1 MPIHE
6 ESYAV
11 WEGAILERPR
21 TWLVIARTG
30 IRLVWRKLLAILLF
44 AAAIPFIVR
53 AVQIYIVSRLE
64 DQPAAQDIARAIQ
77 IDAGFFMTFMKQQT
91 LILLVIIALCGA
103 GLIANDRRYRALPL
117 YFARPLN
124 FWDYVAGKFLIIAFY
139 GAFVTI
145 VPALLLFVLEMLLT
159 GETGFFAAY
168 YWIPLSIVG
177 MGMLMLIVLG
187 GVTLAASAGARGTRS
202 AVIALFALIYIPQ
215 LLAEILSGLRDVG
228 WISINTNIEQVA
240 AALFDTG
247 NPHAY
252 STGIGFIV
260 LAAIVAACVGVL
272 RLRIKPTEIV
282 K

>member
-30 IRLVWRKLLAILLF
+30 VRLVWRKLLAVLLF
-44 AAAIPFIVR
+44 VAAIPFIVR

-64 DQPAAQDIARAIQ
+64 GQSFARDIARAIQ

-91 LILLVIIALCGA
+91 LILLVVIALCGA

-124 FWDYVAGKFLIIAFY
+124 FWDYVAGKFLIIVFY
-139 GAFVTI
+139 GAFITI
-145 VPALLLFVLEMLLT
+145 VPALLLFVLQMLLT
-159 GETGFFAAY
+159 EEAGFFAAY
-168 YWIPLSIVG
+168 YWIPLSIIG
-177 MGMLMLIVLG
+177 MGVLMLVVLG
-187 GVTLAASAGARGTRS
+187 GVMLATSASARGTRS
-202 AVIALFALIYIPQ
+202 AVIAIFALIYIPQ
-215 LLAEILSGLRDVG
+215 LIAKILSGLRDVE
-228 WISINTNIEQVA
+228 WISINANIEQVG
-240 AALFDTG
+240 AALFGTG

-252 STGIGFIV
+252 TTWVGFIV

-272 RLRIKPTEIV
+272 RLKIKPTEIV